1 MAYERSIYS
10 DMYSPNNMFGVTNTN
25 AANNLNTQTA
35 FRPNSFLDNRI
46 KMMQGLQDQ
55 GFDQPNLPALKQ
67 RDWNQFQK
75 KQIPL
80 SLDKNLY
87 KDVEG
92 YTADAGNVMND
103 ANILQPDFSQVNKMS
118 MIPEG
123 FIDKMKSLY
132 GGIRNTDAAQTM
144 NTGNKYA
151 NLADDA
157 WANKQTIRTP
167 GGEIVVDTE
176 SGQVAPDIASFS
188 GEEEETV
195 TDPDWDRHMR
205 MINSESAE
213 EEGILAPNKWQQFL
227 SKYTRQP
234 YRGAQRHTRDFT
246 PAQLNRMNALGGQYS
261 EPLRQQRRERSRV
274 ADLLA
279 RQAAEKSYSQANLN
293 KLTMG
298 SRPGHYDR
306 PGGDQ
311 TVRGTSSPASPGGW
325 HPGVAA
331 GGIIGAF

>member
-1 MAYERSIYS
+1 MSAWAAPKAIDYLTKRDPDATETS
-10 DMYSPNNMFGVTNTN
+10 MFGLNIKDLEDKAAAYDAGDTNMPRATLDDW
-25 AANNLNTQTA
+25 AAEGMGPVPVGGDEITETETEN
-35 FRPNSFLDNRI
+35 F
-46 KMMQGLQDQ
+46 
-55 GFDQPNLPALKQ
+55 
-67 RDWNQFQK
+67 
-75 KQIPL
+75 
-80 SLDKNLY
+80 SLDPNWERQL
-87 KDVEG
+87 E
-92 YTADAGNVMND
+92 
-103 ANILQPDFSQVNKMS
+103 LQGRD
-118 MIPEG
+118 
-123 FIDKMKSLY
+123 
-132 GGIRNTDAAQTM
+132 
-144 NTGNKYA
+144 
-151 NLADDA
+151 
-157 WANKQTIRTP
+157 
-167 GGEIVVDTE
+167 
-176 SGQVAPDIASFS
+176 
-188 GEEEETV
+188 
-195 TDPDWDRHMR
+195 
-205 MINSESAE
+205 E
-213 EEGILAPNKWQQFL
+213 EEGILGPNKWQEFL
-227 SKYTRQP
+227 SKITRQP